1 MGKKILSQARAK
13 IPKTSC
19 SQKKPFNSLVKVLRP
34 KVYIIDSPS
43 FKTLVQELTG
53 NATVSSPSSSSSSS
67 SSLSLPRVPENS
79 VPVIEVEDDPGN
91 PESSM
96 ESSFDASVESFRV
109 CDDLALPFDDTNP
122 PEYGV
127 YGDLQAFLQLDHVD
141 EQCFGSFNN
150 VYSEIQQEVS
160 IYDYELSGLI

>member
-1 MGKKILSQARAK
+1 MGKKKISSQAKPKPK

-19 SQKKPFNSLVKVLRP
+19 TQNQNKPYLNSLVKVLRP

-53 NATVSSPSSSSSSS
+53 NATVSSPSTS
-67 SSLSLPRVPENS
+67 SLPRISEDS
-79 VPVIEVEDDPGN
+79 VPVIEVGHDPGN
-91 PESSM
+91 PESST
-96 ESSFDASVESFRV
+96 ESSFDASV
-109 CDDLALPFDDTNP
+109 DDTNSS
-122 PEYGV
+122 EDGFMNDQGENASV
-127 YGDLQAFLQLDHVD
+127 FGDLQAFLQLDHVD

-160 IYDYELSGLI
+160 IYDYELSGLV